1 MSLWISLGVSFIGSC
16 IGIRAFARMRLKR
29 PLPVRM
35 FFSKRDAFGSRIKPK
50 RFFELSGRRWSYADR
65 IGRERT

>member
-16 IGIRAFARMRLKR
+16 IGTRAFARMRLKR

-35 FFSKRDAFGSRIKPK
+35 FFRDAT
-50 RFFELSGRRWSYADR
+50 LSA
-65 IGRERT
+65 RE